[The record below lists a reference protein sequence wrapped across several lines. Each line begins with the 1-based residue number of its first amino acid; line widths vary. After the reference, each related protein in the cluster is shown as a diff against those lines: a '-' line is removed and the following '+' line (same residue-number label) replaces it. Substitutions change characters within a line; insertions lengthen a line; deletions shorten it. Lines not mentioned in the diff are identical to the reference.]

1 MVTLEVILAV
11 IAFLLL
17 VGGFRLVRKGSVA
30 ASNGGVVGVAGTAR
44 AAKLHGK
51 PISEMQG

>member
-1 MVTLEVILAV
+1 
-11 IAFLLL
+11 
-17 VGGFRLVRKGSVA
+17 VA

-44 AAKLHGK
+44 AAELHGK